1 MILDLVHWVLTCGL
15 FVRFYSNPN
24 KAHAEAVSSEK
35 KKLTLLP
42 QDEID
47 RINAVWEDTEVTRIL
62 YELISGFDDAVALQ
76 RVRNIILQEPEIAH
90 VRSKDGRGP
99 MFWAHEKGR
108 PSMVAFLKKL
118 RVSEELTDAYG
129 KTPLDLST
137 ITAE

>member
-1 MILDLVHWVLTCGL
+1 MRFL
-15 FVRFYSNPN
+15 FLPFYSDPK
-24 KAHAEAVSSEK
+24 KAHSEAVSSEK
-35 KKLTLLP
+35 KKLKLLP
-42 QDEID
+42 QNEID

-62 YELISGFDDAVALQ
+62 YEIISGFDDAVALQ
-76 RVRNIILQEPEIAH
+76 HVRNIILEGPENAH

-108 PSMVAFLKKL
+108 PSVVAFLKKL
-118 RVSEELTDAYG
+118 RVSEELADAHG